1 MNRGA
6 VEGGLDGRVPAPS
19 AFSDDSQAAMLE
31 GASEMAHQ
39 IQQAYFTSVISE
51 TGLRGGPGAGSG
63 AVDVGPIAPLHAWGH
78 TLLHT

>member
-1 MNRGA
+1 
-6 VEGGLDGRVPAPS
+6 
-19 AFSDDSQAAMLE
+19 MLE

>member
-1 MNRGA
+1 
-6 VEGGLDGRVPAPS
+6 
-19 AFSDDSQAAMLE
+19 MLE

-51 TGLRGGPGAGSG
+51 TGLRGGPGAESG
-63 AVDVGPIAPLHAWGH
+63 AVDVGPITPLHAWGH